1 MHSNSRSQPT
11 TRVGNLNGR
20 RREVGP
26 DTMGSSQPTPRVG
39 NLNGRRREVVP
50 DTMGSSQP
58 TPRVGNLSKRRRGA
72 VPDTMGS
79 SQPTPRVGNQ
89 NRRGRDVVPEGS
101 DSGTQQNESVSFH
114 STPPNDQ
121 LPSRNSSPPPIAGRP
136 GGRPP
141 KRSRRST
148 IQTTAYTEPEIEPD
162 GQGDMEPVHLSD
174 DSSDEYHASDHG
186 EETEPD
192 TEPDVEDLD
201 SADGTL
207 SRQLRGSQTAERQG
221 NHELRTV
228 RISTTSGSQ
237 DTAFVR
243 RTPAA
248 RVSIIPGRAYTPPT
262 FPSSS
267 TARYSSPLGIPSVTT
282 SGVRSSSPPTGELS
296 TPQPGRIRRVTN
308 SRRNTVTGVEGEIVG
323 VAKYLMLQ
331 YTLFVDPLP
340 DPVTLT
346 SAVHSAWSRAQD
358 EIADDGNIEASEK
371 SLDLVSAF
379 GRDKVRGVLLTIQD
393 TAKTLGRAGAIRIS
407 YKG

>member
-20 RREVGP
+20 RREVG
-26 DTMGSSQPTPRVG
+26 
-39 NLNGRRREVVP
+39 P